1 MIYFYPKSHQKAW
14 LSSEKKQPDELCSW
28 DFVRW
33 VSQSPQG
40 RPTCVWVV
48 DYESGDKVTCGCLE
62 SSPELWALVW
72 GSADLWPPPPSSST
86 AGGPTKSLRAQWRRY
101 RWDCP
106 GVQRNLREPGE
117 TVRVSDVAA
126 SNTHVNIMKCKK
138 LINFLSN
145 FKTFNRKKNK
155 NESTRYT
162 SHGQTTSRRP
172 FVAR

>member
-1 MIYFYPKSHQKAW
+1 MG
-14 LSSEKKQPDELCSW
+14 KQPDELCSW

-126 SNTHVNIMKCKK
+126 SNTHVDIMKCKK
-138 LINFLSN
+138 WINFLSN
-145 FKTFNRKKNK
+145 FKTFNRKTKQK
-155 NESTRYT
+155 REH